1 MMCRKSLIRVA
12 GGLEGIT
19 IQPIRSEFPTPSSM
33 TSPRQCSFMPRTTK
47 LPKKEDLDEWQD
59 RSEKTLRKLKPKIQS
74 LECQTQESKDYQA
87 CLTYLTAVNE
97 SRLSSTGKKDEETK
111 RRDMYKMIQDK
122 QTARIERRQGASTWS
137 SPGRP
142 KSDIEEENSNYDDVS
157 LQHGSR
163 IQETAVKKSRFG
175 EKVMARLRR
184 QK

>member
-1 MMCRKSLIRVA
+1 MCRKSWNRVA
-12 GGLEGIT
+12 GALEAIK
-19 IQPIRSEFPTPSSM
+19 IQPIESKFPTPSSM
-33 TSPRQCSFMPRTTK
+33 TSLRQCSFMPSTTQS
-47 LPKKEDLDEWQD
+47 PKREDLDKWQN
-59 RSEKTLRKLKPKIQS
+59 RSEKTLGKLKPKIQS

-97 SRLSSTGKKDEETK
+97 SRVTSTGKKDEETK

-122 QTARIERRQGASTWS
+122 ETAHVESASRWR

-142 KSDIEEENSNYDDVS
+142 KSDIEEEHSNYDDVS

-175 EKVMARLRR
+175 EKVMARLCR